1 MILHDA
7 AGDVCPV
14 HPTEA
19 RAVAGGTRRWC
30 CRARGKREGATATN
44 PSTGT
49 DANQTNIRRGPSK
62 TIDVSEELPCVSGMA
77 ILAHEG

>member
-1 MILHDA
+1 MQLATCALCTPLRLGRWQA
-7 AGDVCPV
+7 APV
-14 HPTEA
+14 GGA
-19 RAVAGGTRRWC
+19 AV
-30 CRARGKREGATATN
+30 REGATATN